1 MKFPCFVQYNH
12 SILGTETQTPE
23 QPNSRLFKLTSLTR
37 PGLTSLS
44 CIEVK
49 CNYWKLKES
58 WVYFPTRNAGQQK
71 QLPKC
76 RVIIFYP
83 GLCCGERGCA
93 GQPFNVVIKLL
104 LSNIQ
109 YCTHSPAPAR
119 PGGSRGRESLNV
131 SRKSSTYFRPNF
143 CVKYLLWCG
152 LRKWLGAQYT
162 CCYTELFHLLLPW
175 FLILS

>member
-1 MKFPCFVQYNH
+1 MEFPCFVPYNH
-12 SILGTETQTPE
+12 SILGTETQTPG
-23 QPNSRLFKLTSLTR
+23 QPNSRLLKLTSLTR

-119 PGGSRGRESLNV
+119 PGGGRGRESLNV

-143 CVKYLLWCG
+143 CVNIFSDVDCG
-152 LRKWLGAQYT
+152 N
-162 CCYTELFHLLLPW
+162 
-175 FLILS
+175 S

>member
-1 MKFPCFVQYNH
+1 MSVF
-12 SILGTETQTPE
+12 S
-23 QPNSRLFKLTSLTR
+23 
-37 PGLTSLS
+37 
-44 CIEVK
+44 
-49 CNYWKLKES
+49 
-58 WVYFPTRNAGQQK
+58 TRNAGQQK

-109 YCTHSPAPAR
+109 YCTHSQAR
-119 PGGSRGRESLNV
+119 PGGGRGRESLNV
-131 SRKSSTYFRPNF
+131 SRKSSPYFRPNF

-162 CCYTELFHLLLPW
+162 CCYTDSIFF
-175 FLILS
+175 FLESWYWVKWGIVMVLSPCPPDLQTRISGIKTLICHQSL